1 MDTPIAKTTSGVVR
15 GAVHDGIAV
24 FKGIPYGGPVGGT
37 RRFQP
42 AGPPDAWTGVR
53 DALHY
58 GNTAP
63 QVEIRVPP
71 ERVGPLQADFVGIE
85 DSPAQGEDCLV
96 LNVWTPAT
104 GEGELRPVMVWLHA
118 GGYEAGSGSS
128 PINEGTRLAE
138 RDVVVV
144 SVNHRVAALG
154 YLYLAE
160 LGDERFAQS
169 GNIGTLDLV
178 LALQWVRDNIAEFGG
193 DPANVTI
200 FGVSG
205 GAAKATALLATP
217 AAQGLFHRS
226 ISHSGVDAVLRTRAS
241 STEPAEK
248 LLALLEISA
257 RRIEDLFDVPVAR
270 ILEASAHV
278 HHGINVFWPVVDD
291 VVVRQHPVDAIA
303 AGSAADVAVIIGT
316 ARHETAR
323 SLPLDD
329 ATGLPKHNG
338 LFERLPEHF
347 GDATDSLLDVY
358 RGARPDASDTELYV
372 AMSTDRIR
380 IPSIRLLEAKAA
392 GGGEPGF
399 LFEIAFAHPAAGGVY
414 GAVHGIDA
422 GMMFDNLDTRAIV
435 GRDPAANSI
444 ARRMTDAWAAF
455 ARTGTPSAEGMPE
468 WPPYTPARR
477 ATMVIDREWTVE
489 DDRNPVEREAWAAVD
504 LTNTGLLSRIRL
516 P

>member
-1 MDTPIAKTTSGVVR
+1 MDAPIAKTTSGVVR
-15 GAVHDGIAV
+15 GVVHDGIAV
-24 FKGIPYGGPVGGT
+24 FKGIPYGGPVGGSH
-37 RRFQP
+37 RFQP
-42 AGPPDAWTGVR
+42 VGPPDAWGGVR
-53 DALHY
+53 DALEY

-63 QVEIRVPP
+63 QTAIRVPP
-71 ERVGPLQADFVGIE
+71 GRVSPLGADFVGTE

-128 PINEGTRLAE
+128 PINDGTLLAQ

-144 SVNHRVAALG
+144 SVNHRLAALG
-154 YLYLAE
+154 YLFLAE
-160 LGDERFAQS
+160 LGDERFAES
-169 GNIGTLDLV
+169 GNVGTLDLV

-193 DPANVTI
+193 DPGNVTI
-200 FGVSG
+200 FGISG

-217 AAQGLFHRS
+217 AARGLFRRS
-226 ISHSGVDAVLRTRAS
+226 ISHSGADAVLRTRTS
-241 STEPAEK
+241 STEHAEQ
-248 LLALLEISA
+248 LLALLDIPAHRLDE
-257 RRIEDLFDVPVAR
+257 LFDVPVER
-270 ILEASAHV
+270 ILEASAQV

-291 VVVRQHPVDAIA
+291 VVVHQHPVDAVA

-323 SLPLDD
+323 SLPLDE
-329 ATGLPKHNG
+329 ATGLPNHNG
-338 LFERLPEHF
+338 LFERLPDLF
-347 GDATDSLLDVY
+347 GDATDALLEVY
-358 RGARPDASDTELYV
+358 RHTRPEASDTELYV

-399 LFEIAFAHPAAGGVY
+399 LFEVAYAHPAAGGVY

-422 GMMFDNLDTRAIV
+422 GMMFDNLDTRPIV
-435 GRDPAANSI
+435 AQDPAANSI

-455 ARTGTPSAEGMPE
+455 ARTGTPSADGVPE
-468 WPPYTPARR
+468 WPPYTAARR
-477 ATMVIDREWTVE
+477 ATMVIDAEWTVE
-489 DDRNPVEREAWAAVD
+489 DDRNPAEREAWATVD

>member
-24 FKGIPYGGPVGGT
+24 FKGIPYGGPVGRT
-37 RRFQP
+37 RRFQH
-42 AGPPDAWTGVR
+42 AGPPAAWAGVR
-53 DALHY
+53 DALQY

-63 QVEIRVPP
+63 QTEIRVPP
-71 ERVGPLQADFVGIE
+71 DRVGPLQADFVGIE

-128 PINEGTRLAE
+128 PINDGTRLAQ

-154 YLYLAE
+154 YLFLGE

-169 GNIGTLDLV
+169 GNVGTLDLA

-205 GAAKATALLATP
+205 GAAKATTLLATP
-217 AAQGLFHRS
+217 AAQGLFQRS

-241 STEPAEK
+241 STEHAERFLH
-248 LLALLEISA
+248 LLDISTD
-257 RRIEDLFDVPVAR
+257 RLDDLFDVPVER
-270 ILEASAHV
+270 ILEVSARV

-291 VVVRQHPVDAIA
+291 VVVLQHPVDAIA
-303 AGSAADVAVIIGT
+303 AGSAADVTVVIGT

-323 SLPLDD
+323 SLPLD
-329 ATGLPKHNG
+329 ATGLPTHNG

-347 GDATDSLLDVY
+347 GDATDALLEVY
-358 RGARPDASDTELYV
+358 RTTRPDASDTELYV

-399 LFEIAFAHPAAGGVY
+399 LFEIAYAHPAAGGVY

-435 GRDPAANSI
+435 AQDPEANSI

-455 ARTGTPSAEGMPE
+455 ARTGTPSAEGVPE

-477 ATMVIDREWTVE
+477 ATMVIDAEWTV
-489 DDRNPVEREAWAAVD
+489 DDDLSPVEREAWATVD